1 MKTDTKVLKLVRKTD
16 SSSPQTEAPEH
27 EAEMGMAPGP
37 TSVAA
42 APQPAPESRP
52 RPTPKAVPATKSD
65 SAVRAKTENLPDNKL
80 LLEMYRT
87 MYLSR
92 RLDDKEIQLK
102 GQNRIFFQIS
112 GAGHEAV
119 LAAAGMVLK
128 PGYDWFYPYY
138 RDRALCLQLGMTPL
152 EMLLSAVGA
161 EADPNSHGRQMPS
174 HWGHKKLNIVS
185 QSSPTGTQL
194 LQAVGCAEASY
205 RGSLIPELQQRVSS
219 FHNDEV
225 TYVSLGDGTSSEG
238 EFWEALN
245 TACNLKLPV
254 VFLLEDNGYAI
265 SVPVEVQTCGGD
277 VSKLLEGFPSL
288 YLQRCDGTDPIES
301 LETMRRAVDY
311 CRQRKGPALV
321 HAKVIRPYSHSLS
334 DDEKL
339 YRPDEER
346 ASDAERDPVKRF
358 GALLIDEKVIDQ
370 NGLQRIKDEVD
381 REVNEAADQALA
393 SAQPAQDT
401 ATDYIFSPDVDPT
414 TKDFDTEDAV
424 QLTGNAG
431 TMVDLINRC
440 LQTEMARDSR
450 IIVFGEDVA
459 DCSREQY
466 LETVKGKGGVFKVTA
481 NLQRK
486 FGGDRVFNSP
496 LAEANI
502 VGRAIGMATRGLKP
516 VVEIQ
521 FFDYIWPAMHQIR
534 NELALLRWRSA
545 NDWKAPLVIRV
556 PIGGYLKGGAVYHSQ
571 SGVST
576 FTQIP
581 GLRVIYPSNALD
593 ANGLL
598 RTSIRCDDPV
608 LFLEHKHLYR
618 QAYNKSQYPGDD
630 FMIPFGKAKKVREGK
645 DLSIITYGALV
656 QRSIVAAKQME
667 QEGISV
673 EIIDLRSL
681 VPFDW
686 DAIVET
692 VKKTNR
698 VIVAHE
704 DSLSFGY
711 GAEIAARITDQ
722 LFEYLDAPVK
732 RVCAL
737 DTFVAYAPQLED
749 AILPQASDVAKAIS
763 ELKAY

>member
-1 MKTDTKVLKLVRKTD
+1 MNVDMSNDTKVLRLVREAADCLT
-16 SSSPQTEAPEH
+16 TEAPER

-37 TSVAA
+37 TSIPVAFA
-42 APQPAPESRP
+42 P
-52 RPTPKAVPATKSD
+52 RPATD
-65 SAVRAKTENLPDNKL
+65 ELPDNKL

-112 GAGHEAV
+112 GAGHEAI
-119 LAAAGMVLK
+119 LTAAGVAMK
-128 PGYDWFYPYY
+128 AGYDWFYPYY
-138 RDRALCLQLGMTPL
+138 RDRALCLQLGMPPL
-152 EMLLSAVGA
+152 EQLLSAVGA
-161 EADPNSHGRQMPS
+161 ETDPNSHGRQMPS
-174 HWGHKKLNIVS
+174 HWGHSELNIVS

-194 LQAVGCAEASY
+194 LQAFGCAEAAY
-205 RGSLIPELQQRVSS
+205 RYPLIPELQKRISG
-219 FHNDEV
+219 FENDEV

-245 TACNLKLPV
+245 TASNLKLPV
-254 VFLLEDNGYAI
+254 IFLIEDNGYAI
-265 SVPVEVQTCGGD
+265 SVPVEVQTAGGD
-277 VSKLLEGFPSL
+277 VSRLVENFPSL

-346 ASDAERDPVKRF
+346 TSDAEHDPVKRF
-358 GALLIDEKVIDQ
+358 GAMLIDDGVIDQ
-370 NGLQRIKDEVD
+370 DGLQAIKDEID
-381 REVNEAADQALA
+381 REINEAADTELA
-393 SAQPAQDT
+393 SPQPAPETVMQ
-401 ATDYIFSPDVDPT
+401 YIYSPDVDPT
-414 TKDFDTEDAV
+414 SSEFDTEDQVA
-424 QLTGNAG
+424 LSGNPG

-440 LQTEMARDSR
+440 LHTEMARDPR
-450 IIVFGEDVA
+450 IVVFGEDVA

-466 LETVKGKGGVFKVTA
+466 LDTVKGKGGVFKVTA
-481 NLQRK
+481 NLQRN
-486 FGGDRVFNSP
+486 FGSARVFNSP

-534 NELALLRWRSA
+534 NELALMRWRSGG
-545 NDWKAPLVIRV
+545 DWKAPVVVRV
-556 PIGGYLKGGAVYHSQ
+556 PVGGYLKGGAVYHSQ

-598 RTSIRCDDPV
+598 RTAIRCDDPV

-618 QAYNKSQYPGDD
+618 QAYNKSAYPGDD
-630 FMIPFGKAKKVREGK
+630 FMIPFAKAKKVREGK
-645 DLSIITYGALV
+645 DLTIVTYGALV
-656 QRSIVAAKQME
+656 QRSLVAAKQAD
-667 QEGISV
+667 QEGVSV

-681 VPFDW
+681 VPYDW
-686 DAIVET
+686 NAIVESVT
-692 VKKTNR
+692 RTNR

-704 DSLSFGY
+704 DPLSFGF
-711 GAEIAARITDQ
+711 GAEIAAPTAND
-722 LFEYLDAPVK
+722 LFEYLDARVK
-732 RVCAL
+732 GEAAL

-749 AILPQASDVAKAIS
+749 AILPQASDVPKAIS
-763 ELKAY
+763 EIKAY